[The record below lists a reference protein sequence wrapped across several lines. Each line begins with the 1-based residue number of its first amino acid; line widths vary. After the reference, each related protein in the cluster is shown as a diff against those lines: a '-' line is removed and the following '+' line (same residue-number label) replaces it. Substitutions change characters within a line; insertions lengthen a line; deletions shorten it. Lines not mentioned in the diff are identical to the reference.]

1 MRYRS
6 RAFTLI
12 EVLVALAIVALGA
25 AAVLSAL
32 RTAIDTT
39 TTLRERMFAEW
50 IAENRLVEWR
60 TSREKPSAGVS
71 EGELDW
77 GGRRWRYHQQV
88 LDTPVE
94 GVLRIDIEIRS
105 ADSETTAALATL
117 SGFRGAMID
126 EHGRGDSSWDSAPSS
141 TP

>member
-1 MRYRS
+1 MRHRS

-50 IAENRLVEWR
+50 LAENRLVEWR
-60 TSREKPSAGVS
+60 TSRGVVS
-71 EGELDW
+71 EGTSEGTLDW
-77 GGRRWRYHQQV
+77 GGRRWRWHQQV

-105 ADSETTAALATL
+105 ADSDTSAALATL
-117 SGFRGAMID
+117 SGFRGAMISD
-126 EHGRGDSSWDSAPSS
+126 HGRGDSSWDLASSAQP
-141 TP
+141 